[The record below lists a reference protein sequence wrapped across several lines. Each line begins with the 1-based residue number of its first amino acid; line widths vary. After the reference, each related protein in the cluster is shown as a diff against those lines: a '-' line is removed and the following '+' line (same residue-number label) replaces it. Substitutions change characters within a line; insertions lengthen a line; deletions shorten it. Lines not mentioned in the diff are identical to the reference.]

1 MVSSYSSDLKLEL
14 MVTGEKS
21 GLWGDITNTNL
32 VLLQQAIAGVEDI
45 DVAAADVT
53 LQMNNATIS
62 NARNIVLT
70 FSGTLAAN
78 RQVLFPDGI
87 EKYVILK
94 DGTTHGAFTL
104 TFKTVSGTGF
114 ELDEGKIHRSYIDG
128 TNAYEIAL
136 NTMGAT
142 VGTAQ
147 IADDAVTSAKIADD
161 AVLTANIS
169 ANQITTAKIADDA
182 VTADKLADTAVTP
195 GSYTT
200 ADITVDAQGRIT
212 AAASGSGG
220 GGTFIPTLGEAG
232 PSSGTYTA
240 NAAANYIGAYLY
252 AGGGGGGG
260 GARAAQF
267 PSPSSGRPGGDGGA
281 GGYGLYAIPIT
292 QPYSQPYS
300 IGAGG
305 NPGPAPGAT
314 SGVAGGAGGA
324 TTLTNVG
331 TANAGLGGGGG
342 TTSAVGATGTS
353 GDAPGSTFVGFRNAW
368 VGALT
373 GPRGESLANFGEGG
387 VRGTG
392 AKFPATAT
400 SGTAGSPGALQIY
413 ENIGS

>member
-1 MVSSYSSDLKLEL
+1 MASSYSSDLKLEL

-70 FSGTLAAN
+70 FSGTLTAN

-114 ELDEGKIHRSYIDG
+114 ELDEGKIHGSYIDG

-136 NTMGAT
+136 NTMGGT

-147 IADDAVTSAKIADD
+147 IEDDAVTDAKIADN

-220 GGTFIPTLGEAG
+220 GGAFVPKTTVKG
-232 PSSGTYTA
+232 PASGTYTA
-240 NAAANYIGAYLY
+240 NPATNLIGAYLY

-260 GARAAQF
+260 GRTNF
-267 PSPSSGRPGGDGGA
+267 LGGA
-281 GGYGLYAIPIT
+281 GGGGGYGYYGSPIT
-292 QPYSQPYS
+292 APFATPYSV
-300 IGAGG
+300 GGGG
-305 NPGPAPGAT
+305 NAGANSTGRNPG
-314 SGVAGGAGGA
+314 SSGGAGGA
-324 TTLTNVG
+324 TTLTTIG
-331 TANAGLGGGGG
+331 TVNGGGGG
-342 TTSAVGATGTS
+342 VAATSAPVGASAAGN
-353 GDAPGSTFVGFRNAW
+353 APGATLVTLRNFV
-368 VGALT
+368 VGTATNTPQGSIL
-373 GPRGESLANFGEGG
+373 GAYGQGGSGGRGGTCG
-387 VRGTG
+387 VPAIGVGTG
-392 AKFPATAT
+392 VPGVLAIFENV
-400 SGTAGSPGALQIY
+400 GS
-413 ENIGS
+413 

>member
-1 MVSSYSSDLKLEL
+1 MASSYSSDLKLEL

-32 VLLQQAIAGVEDI
+32 VLLQQAIAGVQDI
-45 DVAAADVT
+45 NVAAADVT
-53 LQMNNATIS
+53 LQMDNATIS

-114 ELDEGKIHRSYIDG
+114 ELDEGKIHGSYIDG

-136 NTMGAT
+136 NTMGGT

-161 AVLTANIS
+161 AILTANIS
-169 ANQITTAKIADDA
+169 ANQITTAKILDANVTTAKIANDA
-182 VTADKLADTAVTP
+182 VTADKLANTAVTP

-220 GGTFIPTLGEAG
+220 GAYIPKLAASG
-232 PSSGTYTA
+232 PSSGTYTSNPA
-240 NAAANYIGAYLY
+240 TNHISAYLY

-260 GARAAQF
+260 GGRTAGI
-267 PSPSSGRPGGDGGA
+267 SGPGGA
-281 GGYGLYAIPIT
+281 GGFGLYAAPVT
-292 QPYSQPYS
+292 QPYARTYS
-300 IGAGG
+300 VGGSGTGGAQATTAGG
-305 NPGPAPGAT
+305 F
-314 SGVAGGAGGA
+314 GVTGGAGGA
-324 TTLTNVG
+324 TTLTNIG
-331 TANAGLGGGGG
+331 TVNGGAGGN
-342 TTSAVGATGTS
+342 GA
-353 GDAPGSTFVGFRNAW
+353 RNSP
-368 VGALT
+368 T
-373 GPRGESLANFGEGG
+373 IN
-387 VRGTG
+387 
-392 AKFPATAT
+392 
-400 SGTAGSPGALQIY
+400 GTAGAVGNAPGANSTGFFRTVGVGVRTNSPQGSLLSLFSQGGPGVNAAAGIPGAPGVITIY

>member
-1 MVSSYSSDLKLEL
+1 MASSYSTDLKLEL

-32 VLLQQAIAGVEDI
+32 VLLQQAIAGVQDI

-53 LQMNNATIS
+53 LQMDNATIS

-70 FSGTLAAN
+70 FSGTLAAS

-114 ELDEGKIHRSYIDG
+114 ELDEGKIHGSYIDG

-136 NTMGAT
+136 NTMGGT

-169 ANQITTAKIADDA
+169 ANQITTAKILDANVTTDKIADDA

-220 GGTFIPTLGEAG
+220 GGGAFVPKIVATG
-232 PSSGTYTA
+232 PASGTYTA
-240 NAAANYIGAYLY
+240 NAAANYAGAYMY

-260 GARAAQF
+260 GRNL
-267 PSPSSGRPGGDGGA
+267 SGSTGGTGGG
-281 GGYGLYAIPIT
+281 GGYGFYAFPVT
-292 QPYSQPYS
+292 APFSKSYSV
-300 IGAGG
+300 GGGG
-305 NPGPAPGAT
+305 NGGPTPNPG
-314 SGVAGGAGGA
+314 GVGGA
-324 TTLTNVG
+324 TTITNIG
-331 TANAGLGGGGG
+331 TVNGGNGGGG
-342 TTSAVGATGTS
+342 
-353 GDAPGSTFVGFRNAW
+353 APGSAAGNLGTAPGANLATKRSFV
-368 VGALT
+368 V
-373 GPRGESLANFGEGG
+373 G
-387 VRGTG
+387 VRAESNSGG
-392 AKFPATAT
+392 LQGMYGQAGGSGPATPG
-400 SGTAGSPGALQIY
+400 SAGAPGILAIF

>member
-1 MVSSYSSDLKLEL
+1 MASSYSSDLKLEL

-32 VLLQQAIAGVEDI
+32 VLLQQAIAGVQDI
-45 DVAAADVT
+45 NVAAADVT
-53 LQMNNATIS
+53 LQMDNATIS

-114 ELDEGKIHRSYIDG
+114 ELDEGKIHGSYIDG

-136 NTMGAT
+136 NTMGGT

-169 ANQITTAKIADDA
+169 ANQITTAKILDDNVTTAKIANDA

-212 AAASGSGG
+212 AAASGAVAGG
-220 GGTFIPTLGEAG
+220 MGVFTRYTNGPGT
-232 PSSGTYTA
+232 GTHTA
-240 NAAANYIGAYLY
+240 NPAATSIGAYIFG
-252 AGGGGGGG
+252 AGGGGSGGSND
-260 GARAAQF
+260 RN
-267 PSPSSGRPGGDGGA
+267 GGA
-281 GGYGLYAIPIT
+281 GGAGGFALFVAPVSAPFST
-292 QPYSQPYS
+292 PYS

-305 NPGPAPGAT
+305 NGGPGGPMARPAAP
-314 SGVAGGAGGA
+314 SGGA
-324 TTLTNVG
+324 TTLTGIG
-331 TANAGLGGGGG
+331 TANGGQGAPAHPQFQPGPTGAAG
-342 TTSAVGATGTS
+342 TVPGATFTYPNRGFVL
-353 GDAPGSTFVGFRNAW
+353 GPVGPAIGVGGNAGPVNNPG
-368 VGALT
+368 GA
-373 GPRGESLANFGEGG
+373 
-387 VRGTG
+387 G
-392 AKFPATAT
+392 A
-400 SGTAGSPGALQIY
+400 AGAIVVF